1 MSGHSKWANI
11 KHKKAK
17 ADAQKGKVFTKLG
30 REIIVAARQGGGDP
44 NGNFRL
50 KLAVQA
56 AKAANMPN
64 DNIQRAIQKG
74 AGGAEGANFE
84 ELTYEGYGPGGVA
97 VMINIVT
104 DNRNRTAGEIRHLF
118 SKHGGNMGETGCV
131 SWMFSSKGQIIL
143 DLSKVSLSEDEL
155 MLICLDAGA
164 EDLKV
169 ADESVEVLTAP
180 RDVETVR
187 QALIEQGIEIDSAG
201 ISLIPENTV
210 EVTDMDQAGKILKLM
225 DVLEDHDDVQDVYA
239 NFDVPDEIM
248 EQL

>member
-187 QALIEQGIEIDSAG
+187 QALIDQGIEIDSAG